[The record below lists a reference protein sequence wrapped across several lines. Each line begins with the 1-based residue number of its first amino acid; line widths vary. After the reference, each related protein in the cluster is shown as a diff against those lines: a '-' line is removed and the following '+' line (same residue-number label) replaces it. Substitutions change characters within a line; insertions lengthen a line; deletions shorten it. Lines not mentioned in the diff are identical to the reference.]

1 MLQSVTEA
9 CAVEASVG
17 AETLRP
23 GYLLLC
29 DEVSA
34 IVFVR
39 CLNTIS
45 SGDFILAC
53 PLVRITSLAKSGATS
68 GNIGTGV
75 SARFTIPTP
84 PDAGRRNIKQG
95 RQLTMNIKRNA
106 GVARHIGSYSDGV
119 EIVDAQRILY
129 VSGTPG
135 IEHESGSL
143 PESFAEQAA
152 LAWINVI
159 RILGEADMAVED
171 IVKLT
176 QHLVRRDDLIVYRD
190 IRSRYLGD
198 CAPASMLTILPGLV
212 WPNMLIELEVV
223 AAR

>member
-1 MLQSVTEA
+1 
-9 CAVEASVG
+9 
-17 AETLRP
+17 
-23 GYLLLC
+23 
-29 DEVSA
+29 
-34 IVFVR
+34 
-39 CLNTIS
+39 
-45 SGDFILAC
+45 
-53 PLVRITSLAKSGATS
+53 
-68 GNIGTGV
+68 
-75 SARFTIPTP
+75 
-84 PDAGRRNIKQG
+84 
-95 RQLTMNIKRNA
+95 MNIKRNA

-143 PESFAEQAA
+143 PESFGEQAE
-152 LAWINVI
+152 LAWTNVI

-176 QHLVRRDDLIVYRD
+176 QHLVRREDLVVYRD
-190 IRSRYLGD
+190 IRSRHLGD